1 MQARNQRSV
10 TMSPFRLLLLPV
22 AMLVLLPAGASTQ
35 PAEEHF
41 HALPE
46 KLGGVQLA
54 TAWASAVRPAF
65 ERGVALLHSFGYG
78 QASAAFAAVA
88 AQDPRCAMAQWG
100 IAMSNFHV
108 IWGPPTEAELAAG
121 REAARKA
128 AAITAGSERERDY
141 VTAINAFYQGDGV
154 AHPARVLAFEQAMAK
169 VAERHPQDHEAAI
182 FHALALLGVAYNSP
196 PDKTYPRQKQPADS
210 PNRLLPLEP
219 HHPGIAHYVIH
230 SFDD

>member
-41 HALPE
+41 HAPPE
-46 KLGGVQLA
+46 KLGGVHFA
-54 TAWASAVRPAF
+54 TSCASAVRPAF

-100 IAMSNFHV
+100 IALSNFHV

-121 REAARKA
+121 RQAARKA
-128 AAITAGSERERDY
+128 AAATARGQRERHY
-141 VTAINAFYQGDGV
+141 VTAVNALHPGEGL
-154 AHPARVLAFEQAMAK
+154 AHP
-169 VAERHPQDHEAAI
+169 
-182 FHALALLGVAYNSP
+182 
-196 PDKTYPRQKQPADS
+196 
-210 PNRLLPLEP
+210 
-219 HHPGIAHYVIH
+219 
-230 SFDD
+230 